1 LSVIPKVGDLITER
15 AYPGDGAGL
24 ILEVDRSHRVKYK
37 VLCPNG
43 MIIKFGPMYIEEEC
57 EVISESR

>member
-1 LSVIPKVGDLITER
+1 MPKVGDLVIER

-24 ILEVDRSHRVKYK
+24 VLEVDRSRGVKYK

-43 MIIKFGPMYIEEEC
+43 KVITFGPMYIEEEC